1 MNATL
6 TFFFGLFILVLFAW
20 YFLTDK
26 ERTKRWLGT
35 TLALLLCAF
44 SIDAFLPFDQ
54 KIHLGLDLQG
64 GTSFLVRLVPPV
76 LEEGGKPRPITPEMQ
91 EQAVEVIRKR
101 VDEFGVSEPVIT
113 KQGTDHILVQIP
125 GLSTAQ
131 VDTARQQLQRAG
143 KVEFRRVPPSGDQ
156 LVRQIAAGTAF
167 TPPGYVI
174 PPSIERRNGQP
185 EKLLIK

>member
-6 TFFFGLFILVLFAW
+6 TFFFGLFVLLLFAW

-26 ERTKRWLGT
+26 EKTKRWLGT
-35 TLALLLCAF
+35 TLTLLLCAF
-44 SIDAFLPFDQ
+44 SIDAFLPFEQ

-76 LEEGGKPRPITPEMQ
+76 VEEGGPPRAITPEMQ

-113 KQGTDHILVQIP
+113 K
-125 GLSTAQ
+125 S
-131 VDTARQQLQRAG
+131 
-143 KVEFRRVPPSGDQ
+143 
-156 LVRQIAAGTAF
+156 
-167 TPPGYVI
+167 
-174 PPSIERRNGQP
+174 
-185 EKLLIK
+185 